1 MSSPE
6 PSSPIIWPQPPQP
19 LSEPSGLMS
28 LQLEPVPEMSTI
40 PPGERAREAQC
51 SQGPEQSSF
60 QLRKN
65 RTETSPRPKD
75 HHLVLQ
81 KKTDPASFLLK
92 GCVFEAG
99 DVEGA
104 CWLSEKLQSH
114 IALLWGQRG
123 LSLCL
128 LAQPGFTE
136 Y

>member
-40 PPGERAREAQC
+40 PPGERAQEAQC
-51 SQGPEQSSF
+51 GQGPEQSSF
-60 QLRKN
+60 QPRKN

-81 KKTDPASFLLK
+81 EKKLSLASFLLK
-92 GCVFEAG
+92 GCVFG
-99 DVEGA
+99 RVG
-104 CWLSEKLQSH
+104 CGGGLL
-114 IALLWGQRG
+114 ALGEIPVTYSPSLGTERTM
-123 LSLCL
+123 SLCL
-128 LAQPGFTE
+128 LSQLAFK
-136 Y
+136 

>member
-51 SQGPEQSSF
+51 GQGPEQSSF
-60 QLRKN
+60 QLRKD

-81 KKTDPASFLLK
+81 KKKLSLASFLLK
-92 GCVFEAG
+92 GCVFAG
-99 DVEGA
+99 VGEVLPA
-104 CWLSEKLQSH
+104 LRKTP
-114 IALLWGQRG
+114 ITPALLWGQRG
-123 LSLCL
+123 L
-128 LAQPGFTE
+128 
-136 Y
+136 